1 MPVYTH
7 SYDSDFYDPAMPV
20 VEIKLLSTVSEEHV
34 GTLLAVVDSGAD
46 ATMIPINAL
55 ESADSLYYGTRR
67 MRGITGQSVAVDT
80 YFTVVQVGPY
90 IIRGVKAVAI
100 PIDGEP
106 ILGRDVL
113 NQLELTL
120 NGPAQELWID

>member
-7 SYDSDFYDPAMPV
+7 SYDSDYYDPAMSV
-20 VEIKLLSTVSEEHV
+20 VEIGLLSTASEEHV
-34 GTLLAVVDSGAD
+34 VTMVAVVDLGAD
-46 ATMIPINAL
+46 ATMIPINSL
-55 ESADSLYYGTRR
+55 ESAGSRYYGTRR
-67 MRGITGQSVAVDT
+67 MRGITGQSVPVDT
-80 YFTVVQVGPY
+80 YFAVIQIGPY
-90 IIRGVKAVAI
+90 IIRGIKAVAI

>member
-7 SYDSDFYDPAMPV
+7 SYDSDYYHPAMPV
-20 VEIKLLSTVSEEHV
+20 VEIRLLSTTSEEGV
-34 GTLLAVVDSGAD
+34 VPLVAVVDSGAD

-55 ESADSLYYGTRR
+55 QSAGSLYYGTRR
-67 MRGITGQSVAVDT
+67 MRGVTGQSIPVDT

-120 NGPAQELWID
+120 NGPAQELWIG